1 MWLIYSTTISS
12 LMLPQ
17 RLGNEPEKERT
28 SQVALEEKHKILCH
42 GKHLTSV
49 LQCPGWAARNGFWVC
64 FSSSQQGSNI
74 ILLVVSSSEVF
85 LLPCSVTWHYCYI
98 VAQHVPCSLFNCFD
112 PVNRHDW
119 GKHTGRK
126 EGKVERWKGQWQGDH
141 IPERKSVSVPVC
153 SVAAVLCC
161 FCLIHIKT
169 RWLCAVVAIQLL
181 VIENTLIVVQSIPYD
196 EWRWAKRADET
207 NSTP

>member
-17 RLGNEPEKERT
+17 RLRNEPEKERT

-112 PVNRHDW
+112 PVNRDDW

-126 EGKVERWKGQWQGDH
+126 EGKVERSMARWSYTREEKCVCACMQRCRCTVLFLFNTHKNKVAVCCCGHPAPCYWKYID
-141 IPERKSVSVPVC
+141 SC
-153 SVAAVLCC
+153 SVYSVWWM
-161 FCLIHIKT
+161 T
-169 RWLCAVVAIQLL
+169 V
-181 VIENTLIVVQSIPYD
+181 S
-196 EWRWAKRADET
+196 
-207 NSTP
+207 